1 MVNYLYEPERLE
13 LNHER
18 YVETGEVA
26 MARALV
32 SDSRRVAGAWQQS

>member
-1 MVNYLYEPERLE
+1 VNYLYEPERLE

-26 MARALV
+26 TARALV
-32 SDSRRVAGAWQQS
+32 GDSRRVATAWQQQS